1 MLRMVSKKM
10 KNQKGFTLIELIVV
24 IAIIGILGSI
34 AMPRFG
40 GFRET
45 ATNQADEV
53 TMDVIR
59 SSVMVALASGD
70 IELTENSPGTITI
83 NTIGES
89 VTYDE
94 DDKVTAPGDDNT
106 VKSVIE
112 ELLGEDIKAQVANK
126 EGFVVTIESNGNVE
140 VKYIGE

>member
-1 MLRMVSKKM
+1 MFRMFIEKM

-45 ATNQADEV
+45 AANQADEV

-59 SSVMVALASGD
+59 SSIMVALASGD
-70 IELTENSPGTITI
+70 IELTGNSPGTITI
-83 NTIGES
+83 DTTEET

-94 DDKVTAPGDDNT
+94 DENVTAPGVDNT

-112 ELLGEDIKAQVANK
+112 ELLGEDIKAQGSNK
-126 EGFVVTIESNGNVE
+126 EGFVVTIESNGNVS